1 MLRVDYF
8 NNHFNS
14 LGCNAYTIYT
24 CIGAAR
30 LRLYYILKEFKS
42 REFYF
47 FTEETPLKSRSK
59 QTLNSKVKQRQFK
72 QFIANHR
79 TLPDLT
85 H

>member
-1 MLRVDYF
+1 MLIQYIHVY
-8 NNHFNS
+8 
-14 LGCNAYTIYT
+14 

-79 TLPDLT
+79 TLPDLRPCCKKNCKL
-85 H
+85 

>member
-1 MLRVDYF
+1 MLIQYI
-8 NNHFNS
+8 H
-14 LGCNAYTIYT
+14 YT

-30 LRLYYILKEFKS
+30 LRLYLVYYILKEFKS

-79 TLPDLT
+79 TLPDLRPCCKKNCKL
-85 H
+85 